1 MRKIELTKGRKTM
14 NTCIFMGRTT
24 SDIELKATTSGV
36 SVASFTIAVD
46 RKYTPKGQER
56 QTDFI
61 NCVAWRGT
69 AEFISKWFKK
79 GDMIAVTGELQ
90 TSDYTDK
97 DGNKRKKYEVVVEN
111 AYFCGKKNENTAPD
125 IQPEQAS
132 FQPQESDYEVLDD
145 DCPF

>member
-1 MRKIELTKGRKTM
+1 MNSVNLIGR
-14 NTCIFMGRTT
+14 IVR
-24 SDIELKATTSGV
+24 DVELKATTNGTSV
-36 SVASFTIAVD
+36 SSFTIAVD

-97 DGNKRKKYEVVVEN
+97 DGNKRKKYEVVIEN
-111 AYFCGKKNENTAPD
+111 AYFCGKKNESGAPD

-132 FQPQESDYEVLDD
+132 FQSQDSDFEVLDD
-145 DCPF
+145 DGLPF

>member
-1 MRKIELTKGRKTM
+1 MNMVAIIGRLT
-14 NTCIFMGRTT
+14 N
-24 SDIELKATTSGV
+24 SVELKATTSGV

-97 DGNKRKKYEVVVEN
+97 DGNKRKKYEVVIDN
-111 AYFCGKKNENTAPD
+111 AYFCGKKNENNGAVD
-125 IQPEQAS
+125 IPVDTDIPAEPTNKTPAD
-132 FQPQESDYEVLDD
+132 FEVLGDD
-145 DCPF
+145 DLPF